1 MGMAASQARLLT
13 ITARLADN
21 ELRSQTINNA
31 KMRLATESAQASD
44 DYVTAL
50 NNARMMFKNMDL
62 TGTSQ
67 SQLLTFNSL
76 TAYSP
81 YNTQYGLVNS
91 AGLLLVSEDEA
102 KIFEKSGN
110 NLEKY
115 LANHGLSWDTTYFDE
130 NKNLTDRLKSYYSSD
145 EFKLYPKPEDYA
157 TNGGSVAANA
167 YKEDPGLFF
176 LFTRID
182 EQGGTQELT
191 SETLKDLYEKYLS
204 NDVSIERTAFRT
216 AQTQYTSQKRALYSN
231 AVQDIWD
238 KLKTATSKTSL
249 TDIAQEIGTTNTQTG
264 QDVITWLKN
273 KKIEY
278 LDEDF
283 VAWAE
288 KLKVGAGNTVAGLNG
303 TEINPNTLKNG
314 EINTATTKTSTTGA
328 EVDVNGCTKYKIG
341 TLIFYV
347 KNDGTNKIAAIESDD
362 KDGKTQYGGSITGWT
377 RNQDNAQKVFVPP
390 SSIIWPSVLNGLT
403 EKDDGTA
410 AYTEYKYTKTTDTEN
425 VSIITHFANETD
437 AQNAIKEEI
446 LSSIVNQ
453 YDSLNL
459 DTYVETSGTTYA
471 QTYKDNRNEFYKLIF
486 ENYPYVA
493 NAPNNN
499 DAFKYFKD
507 GNENQ
512 YGYCGL
518 FGDIENDTNLNEDA
532 KEKLKLLGENFSI
545 DNVQSLSDFTVFL
558 QYIHEYQAATGGSP
572 AFTSA
577 FQNIIDAFTVELM
590 LDELGE
596 PKYAWVDETDKSSN
610 QENADAKAQWYE
622 NLFNRMRNG
631 YAVLEDGLASSADWI
646 EHAFESGIVTMEQV
660 DKSYNWL
667 SIDYKCC
674 ANITEDTD
682 NSAAVAIAEAKYNRA
697 MNDIKR
703 KDNMFDMQLKNID
716 TEHNALQTEYDV
728 IKGVIAKNIER
739 TMKFD
744 QSA

>member
-81 YNTQYGLVNS
+81 YNTQYGLANS

-130 NKNLTDRLKSYYSSD
+130 NKNLTDRLKSYYGSD
-145 EFKLYPKPEDYA
+145 EFKLYPIPEDYA
-157 TNGGSVAANA
+157 TNSSSAAAKA
-167 YKEDPGLFF
+167 YNEDPGLFF
-176 LFTRID
+176 LFTRIG

-231 AVQDIWD
+231 AVQDIWN
-238 KLKTATSKTSL
+238 KLKKATSETTL
-249 TDIAQEIGTTNTQTG
+249 TEIAEAITVSNDQAGK
-264 QDVITWLKN
+264 DLITWLN
-273 KKIEY
+273 STAKIGY

-283 VAWAE
+283 VAWVE

-303 TEINPNTLKNG
+303 QQKIDPNTLKTG
-314 EINTATTKTSTTGA
+314 EINTATSKTSTTGA
-328 EVDVNGCTKYKIG
+328 TVDINGCSIYEIDLLK
-341 TLIFYV
+341 FYV
-347 KNDGTNKIAAIESDD
+347 KNDGTIAAIESDD
-362 KDGKTQYGGSITGWT
+362 KTGAAQYGGSITGWT
-377 RNQDNAQKVFVPP
+377 RTADNANQVFVPP
-390 SSIIWPSVLNGLT
+390 ATTTWPSVLNGLT
-403 EKDDGTA
+403 EKYDGTA
-410 AYTEYKYTKTTDTEN
+410 AYTEYKLETGEQKG
-425 VSIITHFANETD
+425 VSTISHFEDQET
-437 AQNAIKEEI
+437 ALNAIKEEI

-459 DTYVETSGTTYA
+459 DTYVETSGSAYA
-471 QTYKDNRNEFYKLIF
+471 QTYIDNRNEFYKLIF

-499 DAFKYFKD
+499 DAFKHFRD

-545 DNVQSLSDFTVFL
+545 DNVQSLSDFTKFL
-558 QYIHEYQAATGGSP
+558 QYIHEYQTATGGNP